1 MIKTHQ
7 VVIEGN
13 FVNLIKGIY
22 KNTSSKYL
30 TDETLSELPLRSE
43 TWAKGPLLSLSV
55 NTTQQILTSIG
66 RQEE

>member
-43 TWAKGPLLSLSV
+43 T
-55 NTTQQILTSIG
+55 
-66 RQEE
+66 